1 MRVPRPRRP
10 PRSPWHEDLDMCPAD
25 TSRTC
30 PTTGAAPAFAVSLAV
45 VAAYLQGPLSMGG
58 PLSLPAFAALND
70 SLGFGIVMTS
80 LGVLAL
86 ESFAAAAALLLGL
99 ARRPSSSEG
108 A

>member
-1 MRVPRPRRP
+1 
-10 PRSPWHEDLDMCPAD
+10 
-25 TSRTC
+25 
-30 PTTGAAPAFAVSLAV
+30 
-45 VAAYLQGPLSMGG
+45 MGG

>member
-1 MRVPRPRRP
+1 
-10 PRSPWHEDLDMCPAD
+10 MCPAD
-25 TSRTC
+25 VSRTC

-45 VAAYLQGPLSMGG
+45 VAAYLQGPLSTGG

-80 LGVLAL
+80 LGVIAL

>member
-1 MRVPRPRRP
+1 
-10 PRSPWHEDLDMCPAD
+10 MCPAD
-25 TSRTC
+25 VSRTC

-45 VAAYLQGPLSMGG
+45 VAAYLQGPLSTGG

-99 ARRPSSSEG
+99 ARRPSSKGRETRG
-108 A
+108 GPRTARGR